1 LRDCR
6 AALLSGDEEF
16 DDVFD
21 GFVGAVIGGFE
32 AAGGTVFGI
41 GAMMEAAVGE
51 RSAQPFMEEQEE
63 QRDLDALCGE
73 AVGVARAVA
82 LDQSVAPE
90 LAQVVA
96 QLVQAIGALGEMEGC
111 ERSLVDLLGR
121 PAADVSTAMQEDFE
135 QTDDAH
141 VVDFDAGIAHGA
153 DGDRQGDA
161 LQQREVGVNVE
172 PLRLEAGEAAG
183 DGLEGVR
190 TASRWSKPFLRPKSA
205 RLLEHSSLRRNVE
218 NFSYCLRKAFL
229 K

>member
-1 LRDCR
+1 M
-6 AALLSGDEEF
+6 
-16 DDVFD
+16 FD

-63 QRDLDALCGE
+63 QRDVDAFCGE

-111 ERSLVDLLGR
+111 EGSLVDLLGR

-135 QTDDAH
+135 QTDGAH
-141 VVDFDAGIAHGA
+141 VVDLDAGIAHGD

-183 DGLEGVR
+183 DGLEGVANR
-190 TASRWSKPFLRPKSA
+190 FET
-205 RLLEHSSLRRNVE
+205 VQ
-218 NFSYCLRKAFL
+218 AFL
-229 K
+229 ETEVGEVVGA